1 MFFTR
6 KDPNEQIRSDVAL
19 AVCKAV
25 SDLLSGYAK
34 EDLFGFAL
42 CTDDDLRTVY
52 HVACTRSWVAE
63 RDVGYPGIG
72 FIYVEW
78 EDSADDSL
86 LEKASVRFTKL
97 ADERYQNDAAWAD
110 ARDKRFEAL
119 VLALMDCRKD
129 GLFAEDTLLC
139 VGSTDPS
146 EHLEALTMHAVER
159 LNSLTIAN
167 QFAEHLGYE
176 KHRKKA

>member
-1 MFFTR
+1 MFFSR
-6 KDPNEQIRSDVAL
+6 KDPIEQTRADVAL
-19 AVCKAV
+19 AVRQAV
-25 SDLLSGYAK
+25 SELLGTESK
-34 EDLFGFAL
+34 EELFGFAL

-52 HVACTRSWVAE
+52 HVACTRSWVRE
-63 RDVGYPGIG
+63 RDGGYPGNG

-78 EDSADDSL
+78 EDSASESL
-86 LEKASVRFTKL
+86 FQKISDRFSKL
-97 ADERYQNDAAWAD
+97 ADERYPSDATWSD
-110 ARDKRFEAL
+110 ARDRRFEAL
-119 VLALMDCRKD
+119 VLALLDCRKD

-146 EHLEALTMHAVER
+146 EYLEALAMHAVER
-159 LNSLTIAN
+159 LNSPVIAD

>member
-1 MFFTR
+1 MFFSR
-6 KDPNEQIRSDVAL
+6 KDPTEQTRSDAAL
-19 AVCKAV
+19 AVRQAV
-25 SDLLSGYAK
+25 RELLGGRAK
-34 EDLFGFAL
+34 EELFGFAL

-52 HVACTRSWVAE
+52 HVACTRSWVGE
-63 RDVGYPGIG
+63 RDSGYPGIG

-86 LEKASVRFTKL
+86 LEKVSVRFAQL
-97 ADERYQNDAAWAD
+97 ADERYRSDAAWAD
-110 ARDKRFEAL
+110 ARDTRFEAL

-146 EHLEALTMHAVER
+146 EHLEALAMRAVER
-159 LNSLTIAN
+159 LNSPPIADK
-167 QFAEHLGYE
+167 FAEHLGYE